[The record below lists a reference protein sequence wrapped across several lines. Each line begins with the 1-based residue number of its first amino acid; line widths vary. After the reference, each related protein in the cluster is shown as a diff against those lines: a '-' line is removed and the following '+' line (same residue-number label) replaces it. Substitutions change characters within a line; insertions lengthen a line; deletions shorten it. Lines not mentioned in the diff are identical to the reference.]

1 MGLRPTWELSSLLS
15 KKFRVVVIWG
25 WGFDKF
31 QKTWAWADTKDP
43 ENHRYLII
51 SYWLV
56 VSTPLKNIS
65 QWEGLS
71 HILWKIKNVPN
82 HQSAYHFQNQPTCYV
97 WKRNF
102 PWTNFHDFSDFPLT
116 SRRRASCRS
125 PGASRS
131 GCPAQ
136 LMIEPTNI
144 EKHMCVRC
152 VSWNHSPIS
161 IYFWGWR

>member
-1 MGLRPTWELSSLLS
+1 MGDFPAPKKCHFPPSPVGSPMGGGGDLDSSA
-15 KKFRVVVIWG
+15 WG
-25 WGFDKF
+25 GSSSNKWIAGFL
-31 QKTWAWADTKDP
+31 TRRT
-43 ENHRYLII
+43 I
-51 SYWLV
+51 LV
-56 VSTPLKNIS
+56 GGFNPSEKYES